1 MALQGASQVVLHVQ
15 AVLHVL
21 WLSALLS
28 QIVFDE
34 LLRMLALHFATF
46 SQHQAETEANQRGVV
61 VRLPLP
67 LLATPHST
75 TCGPGLL
82 LWLQRRANKLPQ
94 LLRPVCQGLPHGH
107 NKFGEPLSHININR
121 NAANLSRQRQ
131 RWPQGATFGV
141 LATICK

>member
-1 MALQGASQVVLHVQ
+1 MLFQVVLHVQ
-15 AVLHVL
+15 AVLNVL
-21 WLSALLS
+21 WSSALLG

-34 LLRMLALHFATF
+34 LLTMLALSFATF
-46 SQHQAETEANQRGVV
+46 SQNQAETEANQRGGV

-82 LWLQRRANKLPQ
+82 LWLRRRANKLPQ

-107 NKFGEPLSHININR
+107 NKFGGLC
-121 NAANLSRQRQ
+121 L
-131 RWPQGATFGV
+131 T
-141 LATICK
+141 